1 MTGAFN
7 SWFQTLGSR
16 VSIRFRKCMK
26 VNAGIDEIGHCV
38 VINDKPYFL
47 ITTKFKPLIM
57 AGHLKALPHA
67 SDPLPRPGRG

>member
-1 MTGAFN
+1 
-7 SWFQTLGSR
+7 
-16 VSIRFRKCMK
+16 MK